1 MTRSPG
7 ILTDL
12 AEGREGTLAFFKVYM
27 TLTATYPSPRLPF
40 LHACGFTGLSLR
52 TCTRKALRD
61 RPWWLRVLLPP
72 HGTMGP
78 GPP

>member
-27 TLTATYPSPRLPF
+27 TMTATYPSPRLPF
-40 LHACGFTGLSLR
+40 LHACGFIGGSRAVTVYVYPKSS
-52 TCTRKALRD
+52 
-61 RPWWLRVLLPP
+61 
-72 HGTMGP
+72 
-78 GPP
+78 